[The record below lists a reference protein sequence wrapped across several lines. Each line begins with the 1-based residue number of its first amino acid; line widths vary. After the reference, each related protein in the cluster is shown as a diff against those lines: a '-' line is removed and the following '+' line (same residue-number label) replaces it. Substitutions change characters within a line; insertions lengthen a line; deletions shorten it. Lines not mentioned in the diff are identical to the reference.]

1 MPVSE
6 KGEKFQILADEVV
19 LFEDR
24 DDLNLAM
31 KVSSDFLRADVTFVM
46 VDLETNHHYMSQH
59 IFEDAKKMILPELTP
74 GFYRV
79 IVFMQ
84 NVEATR
90 NTIFQPVLYS
100 FNFRLFSFIER
111 DHTFLHEVKT
121 DRNGDIDEIGE

>member
-1 MPVSE
+1 MSQRD
-6 KGEKFQILADEVV
+6 EKFQILVDEIV

-31 KVSSDFLRADVTFVM
+31 KVSSDFIRADVTFVM
-46 VDLETNHHYMSQH
+46 IEMETDHHYMAQH
-59 IFEDAKKMILPELTP
+59 IFEDAKKMIVPELTP
-74 GFYRV
+74 GFYRM

-84 NVEATR
+84 NVEAPR

-111 DHTFLHEVKT
+111 DHTFIHEVKK
-121 DRNGDIDEIGE
+121 DRNGDIDEIGD